1 MKKSAAPALLLIFLV
16 IAVGIF
22 VVFRISKN
30 EAPDTKDPGISATA
44 TPEPTATTEPTAEP
58 TTAPTPTP
66 VATAASTAVSTPTPT
81 PTARPTET
89 PVPTMA
95 PTAVPNYAKSGE
107 IRSDSGT
114 YLNLLVK
121 WNLTDG
127 ETPTLKLDVYVT
139 SYALVTGESSSS
151 VVVNIGGNTSYVP
164 TKSLNLTNTSLEETY
179 LGSSS
184 VEVTP
189 GTDVPVNVTWN
200 FNGTYSGKDVAAI
213 TAADTIHIG

>member
-1 MKKSAAPALLLIFLV
+1 MKKSAAPALILIFL
-16 IAVGIF
+16 ILAVGIF
-22 VVFRISKN
+22 VVFRISRN
-30 EAPDTKDPGISATA
+30 EAPDTQNPGTAATA
-44 TPEPTATTEPTAEP
+44 TPEPTATTAPTATPAPSATPVP
-58 TTAPTPTP
+58 TAAPTAVPTATP
-66 VATAASTAVSTPTPT
+66 VPTV
-81 PTARPTET
+81 APTET

-107 IRSDSGT
+107 IRSESGT

-151 VVVNIGGNTSYVP
+151 VVVNVGGNISYVP

>member
-1 MKKSAAPALLLIFLV
+1 MKKSAAPALILVFLIL
-16 IAVGIF
+16 AVGIF

-30 EAPDTKDPGISATA
+30 DAPDTQNPGSSATA
-44 TPEPTATTEPTAEP
+44 TPEPTATVEPTA
-58 TTAPTPTP
+58 APT
-66 VATAASTAVSTPTPT
+66 AT
-81 PTARPTET
+81 PTAVPTATPTATPVPSIAPTET
-89 PVPTMA
+89 PVPTVQ
-95 PTAVPNYAKSGE
+95 PTAVPSYAESGE
-107 IRSDSGT
+107 FRSDSGT

-121 WNLTDG
+121 WNLTGG

>member
-1 MKKSAAPALLLIFLV
+1 MKKSAAPALILIFL
-16 IAVGIF
+16 ILAVGIF
-22 VVFRISKN
+22 VVFRISRN
-30 EAPDTKDPGISATA
+30 EAPDSQNPGTAATA
-44 TPEPTATTEPTAEP
+44 TPEPTATTAPTATPVPSATPVP
-58 TTAPTPTP
+58 TAAPTAVPTATP
-66 VATAASTAVSTPTPT
+66 VPTV
-81 PTARPTET
+81 APTET

-151 VVVNIGGNTSYVP
+151 VVVNVGGNISYVP

-200 FNGTYSGKDVAAI
+200 FNGTYSGKDVSAI

>member
-1 MKKSAAPALLLIFLV
+1 MKKSAAPALILIFL
-16 IAVGIF
+16 ILAVGIF
-22 VVFRISKN
+22 VVFRISRN
-30 EAPDTKDPGISATA
+30 EAPDTQNPGTAATA
-44 TPEPTATTEPTAEP
+44 TPEPTATTAPTATPAPSATPVP
-58 TTAPTPTP
+58 TAAPTAVPTATP
-66 VATAASTAVSTPTPT
+66 VPTV
-81 PTARPTET
+81 APTET

-151 VVVNIGGNTSYVP
+151 VVVNVGGNISYVP

-200 FNGTYSGKDVAAI
+200 FNGTYSGKNVAAI

>member
-1 MKKSAAPALLLIFLV
+1 MKKSAAPALILIFL
-16 IAVGIF
+16 ILAVGIF
-22 VVFRISKN
+22 VVFRISRN
-30 EAPDTKDPGISATA
+30 EAPDTQNPGTAATA
-44 TPEPTATTEPTAEP
+44 TPEPTATTAPTATPAPSATPVP
-58 TTAPTPTP
+58 TAAPTAVPTATP
-66 VATAASTAVSTPTPT
+66 VPTV
-81 PTARPTET
+81 APTET

-151 VVVNIGGNTSYVP
+151 VVVNVGGNISYVP

-184 VEVTP
+184 VEVAP

>member
-1 MKKSAAPALLLIFLV
+1 MKKSAAPALILIFL
-16 IAVGIF
+16 ILAVGIF
-22 VVFRISKN
+22 VVFRISRN
-30 EAPDTKDPGISATA
+30 EASDSQNPGTAATA
-44 TPEPTATTEPTAEP
+44 TPEPTATTAPTATPAPSATPVP
-58 TTAPTPTP
+58 TAAPTAVPTATP
-66 VATAASTAVSTPTPT
+66 VPTV
-81 PTARPTET
+81 APTET

-151 VVVNIGGNTSYVP
+151 VVVNVGGNISYVP

>member
-1 MKKSAAPALLLIFLV
+1 MKKSAAPALILIFL
-16 IAVGIF
+16 ILAVGIF
-22 VVFRISKN
+22 VVFRISRN
-30 EAPDTKDPGISATA
+30 EAPDTQNPGTAATA
-44 TPEPTATTEPTAEP
+44 TPEPTATTAPTATP
-58 TTAPTPTP
+58 APSATP
-66 VATAASTAVSTPTPT
+66 VPTAV
-81 PTARPTET
+81 PTATPVPTVAPTET

-151 VVVNIGGNTSYVP
+151 VVVNVGGNISYVP

-184 VEVTP
+184 VEVSP

>member
-1 MKKSAAPALLLIFLV
+1 MKKSAAPALILIFL
-16 IAVGIF
+16 ILAVGIF
-22 VVFRISKN
+22 VVFRISRN
-30 EAPDTKDPGISATA
+30 EAPDTQNPGTAATA
-44 TPEPTATTEPTAEP
+44 TPEPTATTAPTATPAPSATPVP
-58 TTAPTPTP
+58 TAAPTAVPTATP
-66 VATAASTAVSTPTPT
+66 VPTV
-81 PTARPTET
+81 APTET

-151 VVVNIGGNTSYVP
+151 VVVNVGGNISYVP

-184 VEVTP
+184 VDVTS
-189 GTDVPVNVTWN
+189 GTDVPVNVTWH
-200 FNGTYSGKDVAAI
+200 FNGTYSNRNIDTIVAE
-213 TAADTIHIG
+213 DTIHIN

>member
-1 MKKSAAPALLLIFLV
+1 MKKSAAPALILIFL
-16 IAVGIF
+16 ILAVGIF
-22 VVFRISKN
+22 FVFSISRN
-30 EAPDTKDPGISATA
+30 EAPDTQNPGTAATA
-44 TPEPTATTEPTAEP
+44 TPDPTATTAPTATPAPSATPVP
-58 TTAPTPTP
+58 TAAPTAVPTATP
-66 VATAASTAVSTPTPT
+66 VPTV
-81 PTARPTET
+81 APTET

-151 VVVNIGGNTSYVP
+151 VVVNVGGNISYVP

>member
-1 MKKSAAPALLLIFLV
+1 MKKSAAPALILIFL
-16 IAVGIF
+16 ILAVGIF
-22 VVFRISKN
+22 VVFRISRN
-30 EAPDTKDPGISATA
+30 EAPDSQNPGAAATA
-44 TPEPTATTEPTAEP
+44 TPEPTATTAPTATPAPSATPVP
-58 TTAPTPTP
+58 TAAPTAVPTATP
-66 VATAASTAVSTPTPT
+66 VPTV
-81 PTARPTET
+81 APTET

-151 VVVNIGGNTSYVP
+151 VVVNVGGNISYVP

>member
-1 MKKSAAPALLLIFLV
+1 MKKSAAPALILIFL
-16 IAVGIF
+16 ILAVGIF
-22 VVFRISKN
+22 VVFRISGNK
-30 EAPDTKDPGISATA
+30 APDTQNPGTAATA
-44 TPEPTATTEPTAEP
+44 TPEPTATTAPTATPAPSATPVP
-58 TTAPTPTP
+58 TAAPTAVPTATP
-66 VATAASTAVSTPTPT
+66 VPTV
-81 PTARPTET
+81 APTET

-151 VVVNIGGNTSYVP
+151 VVVNVGGNISYVP

>member
-1 MKKSAAPALLLIFLV
+1 MKKSAAPALILIFL
-16 IAVGIF
+16 ILAVGIF
-22 VVFRISKN
+22 VVFRISRN
-30 EAPDTKDPGISATA
+30 EAPDTQNPGTAATA
-44 TPEPTATTEPTAEP
+44 TPDPTATTAPTATPVPSATPVP
-58 TTAPTPTP
+58 TAAPTAGPTATP
-66 VATAASTAVSTPTPT
+66 VPTV
-81 PTARPTET
+81 APTET

-151 VVVNIGGNTSYVP
+151 VVVNVGGNISYVP

>member
-1 MKKSAAPALLLIFLV
+1 MKKSAAPALILIFL
-16 IAVGIF
+16 ILAVGIF
-22 VVFRISKN
+22 VVFRISRN
-30 EAPDTKDPGISATA
+30 EAPDTQNPGTAATA
-44 TPEPTATTEPTAEP
+44 TPEPTATTAPTATPAPSATPVP
-58 TTAPTPTP
+58 TAAPTAVPTATP
-66 VATAASTAVSTPTPT
+66 VPTV
-81 PTARPTET
+81 APTET

-151 VVVNIGGNTSYVP
+151 VVVNVGGNISYVP

-200 FNGTYSGKDVAAI
+200 FNGTYRGKDVAAI

>member
-1 MKKSAAPALLLIFLV
+1 MKKSAAPALILIFL
-16 IAVGIF
+16 ILAVGIF
-22 VVFRISKN
+22 VVFRISRN
-30 EAPDTKDPGISATA
+30 EAPDTQNPGTTATA
-44 TPEPTATTEPTAEP
+44 TPEPTATTAPTATPAPSATPVP
-58 TTAPTPTP
+58 TAAPTAVPTATP
-66 VATAASTAVSTPTPT
+66 VPTV
-81 PTARPTET
+81 APTET

-151 VVVNIGGNTSYVP
+151 VVVNVGGNISYVP

>member
-1 MKKSAAPALLLIFLV
+1 MKKSAAPALILIFL
-16 IAVGIF
+16 ILAVGIF
-22 VVFRISKN
+22 VVFRISRN
-30 EAPDTKDPGISATA
+30 EAPDSQNPGTAATA
-44 TPEPTATTEPTAEP
+44 TPEPTATTAPTATPAPSATPVP
-58 TTAPTPTP
+58 TAAPTAVPTATP
-66 VATAASTAVSTPTPT
+66 VPTV
-81 PTARPTET
+81 APTET

-151 VVVNIGGNTSYVP
+151 VVVNVGGNISYVP

>member
-1 MKKSAAPALLLIFLV
+1 MKKSAAPALILIFL
-16 IAVGIF
+16 ILAVGIF
-22 VVFRISKN
+22 VVFRISRN
-30 EAPDTKDPGISATA
+30 EAPDTQNPGTAATA
-44 TPEPTATTEPTAEP
+44 TPEPTATTAPTATPEP
-58 TTAPTPTP
+58 SATPVPTAAPTAVPTATP
-66 VATAASTAVSTPTPT
+66 VPTV
-81 PTARPTET
+81 APTET

-151 VVVNIGGNTSYVP
+151 VVVNVGGNISYVP

-179 LGSSS
+179 LGSSR

>member
-1 MKKSAAPALLLIFLV
+1 MKKSAAPALILIFLV
-16 IAVGIF
+16 LAVGIF
-22 VVFRISKN
+22 VVFRISRN
-30 EAPDTKDPGISATA
+30 EAPDTQNPGTAATA
-44 TPEPTATTEPTAEP
+44 TPEPTATTAPTATPAPSATPVP
-58 TTAPTPTP
+58 TAAPTAAPTATP
-66 VATAASTAVSTPTPT
+66 VPTV
-81 PTARPTET
+81 APTET

-151 VVVNIGGNTSYVP
+151 VVVNVGGNISYVP

>member
-1 MKKSAAPALLLIFLV
+1 MKKSAAPALILIFL
-16 IAVGIF
+16 ILAVGIF
-22 VVFRISKN
+22 VVFRISRN
-30 EAPDTKDPGISATA
+30 EAPDTQNPGTAATA
-44 TPEPTATTEPTAEP
+44 TPEPTATTAPTATPAPSATPVP
-58 TTAPTPTP
+58 TAAPTAVPTATP
-66 VATAASTAVSTPTPT
+66 VPTV
-81 PTARPTET
+81 APTET

-127 ETPTLKLDVYVT
+127 ETPTLKLDVYVA

-151 VVVNIGGNTSYVP
+151 VVVNVGGNISYVP

>member
-1 MKKSAAPALLLIFLV
+1 MKKSAAPALILIFL
-16 IAVGIF
+16 ILAVGIF
-22 VVFRISKN
+22 VVFRISRN
-30 EAPDTKDPGISATA
+30 EAPDTQNPGTAATV
-44 TPEPTATTEPTAEP
+44 TPEPTATTAPTATPAPSATPVP
-58 TTAPTPTP
+58 TAAPTAVPTATP
-66 VATAASTAVSTPTPT
+66 VPTV
-81 PTARPTET
+81 APTET

-151 VVVNIGGNTSYVP
+151 VVVNVGGNISYVP

>member
-1 MKKSAAPALLLIFLV
+1 MKKSAAPALILIFL
-16 IAVGIF
+16 ILAVGIF
-22 VVFRISKN
+22 VVFRISRN
-30 EAPDTKDPGISATA
+30 EAPDSQNHGTAATA
-44 TPEPTATTEPTAEP
+44 TPEPTATTAPTATPAPSATPVP
-58 TTAPTPTP
+58 TAAPTAVPTATP
-66 VATAASTAVSTPTPT
+66 VPTV
-81 PTARPTET
+81 APTET

-151 VVVNIGGNTSYVP
+151 VVVNVGGNISYVP

>member
-1 MKKSAAPALLLIFLV
+1 MKKSAAPALILIFLV
-16 IAVGIF
+16 LAVGIF
-22 VVFRISKN
+22 VVFRISRN
-30 EAPDTKDPGISATA
+30 EAPDTQNPGTAATA
-44 TPEPTATTEPTAEP
+44 TPEPTATTAPTATPAPSATPVP
-58 TTAPTPTP
+58 TAAPTAVPTATP
-66 VATAASTAVSTPTPT
+66 VPTV
-81 PTARPTET
+81 APTET

-151 VVVNIGGNTSYVP
+151 VVVNVGGNISYVP
-164 TKSLNLTNTSLEETY
+164 TKSLNLTNTSLEQTY

>member
-1 MKKSAAPALLLIFLV
+1 MKKSAAPALILIFL
-16 IAVGIF
+16 ILAVGIF
-22 VVFRISKN
+22 VVFRISRN
-30 EAPDTKDPGISATA
+30 EAPDTQNPGTAATA
-44 TPEPTATTEPTAEP
+44 KPEPTATTAPTATPAPSATPVP
-58 TTAPTPTP
+58 TAAPTAVPTATP
-66 VATAASTAVSTPTPT
+66 VPTV
-81 PTARPTET
+81 APTET

-151 VVVNIGGNTSYVP
+151 VVVNVGGNISYVP